1 MTHGVHLTRGAEN
14 TAAIDAL
21 AGLLGG
27 RVGLGAVLGDLDR
40 RARRG
45 FAPGLAARQ
54 ALTWDREDRRTTRWW
69 PQGISTSAD
78 ASDSERVAGRRLVA
92 VSWYAKPVGGDGGQG
107 VRVTFLDLD
116 TRRYRHVLLVTTSLG
131 PDGSVR
137 LEPLRVHAGGLVWCG
152 PWLHV
157 AATGRGFLTCHVDDV
172 LRVPDERAS
181 GDGSRL
187 AVEGDRVSS
196 YGYRYLLPVRF
207 EHRAGLSGRWS
218 SLSRP
223 QQRLR
228 YSCLSLDRSAAPP
241 ELVVGEYG
249 RGDKTRRLA
258 RFALDPDNLLPAVDE
273 DGLVAAGVARRARRA
288 RHPGRGDRAGR
299 VVPDRL
305 ARHGRAGV
313 GVRRAA
319 GRLASAPLGD
329 SDGAGG
335 PVLLALDRHVVVG
348 DRAPGPAL
356 GLRDERRSWPDPRWS
371 SSSARWSSLSRPH
384 RRTATTPEMAER
396 RHT

>member
-1 MTHGVHLTRGAEN
+1 MTLGVFLERGTEN

-54 ALTWDREDRRTTRWW
+54 ALTWDHEDRRTTRWW

-131 PDGSVR
+131 PDGKVR

-157 AATGRGFLTCHVDDV
+157 AATARGFLTCHVDDL
-172 LRVPDERAS
+172 LRVPDERAG
-181 GDGSRL
+181 GDDTRL

-207 EHRAGLSGRWS
+207 GHRAGAEAGHE
-218 SLSRP
+218 
-223 QQRLR
+223 RLR
-228 YSCLSLDRSAAPP
+228 YSCLSLNRSTAPP

-249 RGDKTRRLA
+249 RGDRTRRLA
-258 RFALDPDNLLPAVDE
+258 RFALDPETLLPAVEQDGRTMPVSLDRGVRGTQGAMIARGEWFLTVSHGTGVPGSVYVGQPGAWQRRRWATPMGPE
-273 DGLVAAGVARRARRA
+273 DLSYWPSTDTLWSVTE
-288 RHPGRGDRAGR
+288 HPGRRWVFAMSRAQ
-299 VVPDRL
+299 L
-305 ARHGRAGV
+305 A
-313 GVRRAA
+313 
-319 GRLASAPLGD
+319 
-329 SDGAGG
+329 
-335 PVLLALDRHVVVG
+335 
-348 DRAPGPAL
+348 
-356 GLRDERRSWPDPRWS
+356 
-371 SSSARWSSLSRPH
+371 
-384 RRTATTPEMAER
+384 
-396 RHT
+396 